1 MAELTNAQLT
11 QLMLTQSALLQGL
24 CKKKT
29 SKINLKE
36 LKPAITLEKF
46 IEDLTIIPTDKLISM
61 SLPDYYANTINENLQ
76 KYAMKDRP
84 IICSNPKLKKFYY
97 WNGIEWNRTN
107 NNITPVRMAI
117 FQKVCKTLLEKK
129 KLMKCMDETQMCIHN
144 FFDVDKYPTEKLV
157 EKFLIKLGSIID
169 RDDYESD

>member
-29 SKINLKE
+29 TKTLINDI
-36 LKPAITLEKF
+36 KPAITLEKF
-46 IEDLTIIPTDKLISM
+46 IEDLTIISTDKLISM
-61 SLPDYYANTINENLQ
+61 SLPDYYANIINENLQ
-76 KYAMKDRP
+76 KYSMKDRP

-97 WNGIEWNRTN
+97 WNGTEWNRGN
-107 NNITPVRMAI
+107 NNFTPIRMAI
-117 FQKVCKTLLEKK
+117 FQKVCKALLEKK
-129 KLMKCMDETQMCIHN
+129 KLMNCHDQTQMCIHN

-157 EKFLIKLGSIID
+157 EKILIKLGSIID
-169 RDDYESD
+169 RDDYDSN